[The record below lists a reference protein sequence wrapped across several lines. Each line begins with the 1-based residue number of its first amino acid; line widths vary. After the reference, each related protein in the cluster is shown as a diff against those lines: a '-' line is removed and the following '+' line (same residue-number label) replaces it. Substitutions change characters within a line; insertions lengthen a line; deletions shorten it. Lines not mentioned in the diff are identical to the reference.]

1 MLEMSVENETVVKG
15 DGGGGSLSHLHAP
28 KDMHP
33 PKMVSGGEPIAPLL
47 ASVGLTEGGTIG
59 VCVGGKPLQPK
70 NGLQAPQPGPQKLA
84 KRRYSMNVSM
94 RPSTGPAKRRRR
106 ASDSQPVLPSH
117 FLLGGNIFDPLNLN
131 SLLDE
136 EVSRALNAH
145 TPETSPLPAKGREP
159 VEILVPKDIT
169 DPLNLSGR
177 GGGGGDGVLLSPLKR
192 RRHRNRHHGVG
203 PPEQADSEKGKPAEP
218 CGGGVVKAGVVKA
231 GTVPEEPKVAAVL
244 PGVNQAQDS
253 PLPYELNTSINCR
266 DEVVPPILPRR
277 HSQSGPSSGSQ
288 PRPPGSIDPALCGQ
302 PPSRFRKRRRT
313 VSRSERLSIT
323 PTPTIGLN
331 SDRTSSQ
338 TFQTP
343 IVGGAKGSHHTSSS
357 QPSQKPRKPQ
367 RKYKYGNYSRYYGY
381 RRPSLLEDPRLAVL
395 KPEWFRRKKVLDLG
409 CNTGH
414 VTLAIAKHWDPAHIL
429 GVDIDGGLVHA
440 ARQNLRHYLSEVQ
453 PMGGPN
459 HCAEKAGKEG
469 NYSDKDGK
477 SVGGVFTALMDLQLT
492 AASSAARRPILLSFR
507 LCRGPIT
514 APLLPEASQV
524 RFPHNVFFMKEN
536 YVLASEEQ
544 LAGQQEEYD
553 VILCLGLTL
562 WVQLN
567 WGDGG
572 LQRLFRR
579 AHRQL
584 RTGGLFILES
594 QPWSSYCRRKRL
606 SETTYRNY
614 CSIRLKPD
622 QFTSYLTSE
631 VGFSSYELLGT
642 PNSSA
647 RGFQRSIYLFHKGPS
662 SRK

>member
-1 MLEMSVENETVVKG
+1 MEVG
-15 DGGGGSLSHLHAP
+15 PRSLTST
-28 KDMHP
+28 P
-33 PKMVSGGEPIAPLL
+33 PKTCTLLKWCQEGNQLPLCWP
-47 ASVGLTEGGTIG
+47 AWGLSEGGTVG
-59 VCVGGKPLQPK
+59 VCVGGKPLQHK
-70 NGLQAPQPGPQKLA
+70 NGFQGPQPGSQKLA
-84 KRRYSMNVSM
+84 KRRYSMNVSV
-94 RPSTGPAKRRRR
+94 RPAGPAKRRRR

-136 EVSRALNAH
+136 DVSRTQNVH

-159 VEILVPKDIT
+159 LEILVPKDIT

-177 GGGGGDGVLLSPLKR
+177 RSGGGDGVLLSPLKR
-192 RRHRNRHHGVG
+192 RRHRNRHHGAG
-203 PPEQADSEKGKPAEP
+203 PPEQAESEKVKPT
-218 CGGGVVKAGVVKA
+218 GGVPEVVLKAGAV
-231 GTVPEEPKVAAVL
+231 TEEPIGGAVL
-244 PGVNQAQDS
+244 PGKNQARVS

-266 DEVVPPILPRR
+266 DEVVQPILPRR
-277 HSQSGPSSGSQ
+277 HSQSGPGSGSQ
-288 PRPPGSIDPALCGQ
+288 VRPPGSTDPALSGQ
-302 PPSRFRKRRRT
+302 PSSRSRKRRRT

-323 PTPTIGLN
+323 PTPTIGP
-331 SDRTSSQ
+331 SADRRTSQ

-357 QPSQKPRKPQ
+357 QPSQKPRKPL
-367 RKYKYGNYSRYYGY
+367 RKYQYGNYSRFYGY
-381 RRPSLLEDPRLAVL
+381 HRPGLIEDPRLAVL

-414 VTLAIAKHWDPAHIL
+414 VTLAIARHWDPAHIL
-429 GVDIDGGLVHA
+429 GIDIDGGLVRI
-440 ARQNLRHYLSEVQ
+440 ARQNLRHYLSEMQPTGAPYHSAQHKMANRPKQEVQ
-453 PMGGPN
+453 QDSVAMEAGKKAD
-459 HCAEKAGKEG
+459 HLDKDEKA
-469 NYSDKDGK
+469 
-477 SVGGVFTALMDLQLT
+477 VGGVFAALMDLQLT
-492 AASSAARRPILLSFR
+492 AAPSAVRRPFLLSFR

-514 APLLPEASQV
+514 APLLPETSYMG
-524 RFPHNVFFMKEN
+524 FPHNVFFMKEN
-536 YVLASEEQ
+536 YVLESEEQ

-567 WGDGG
+567 WGDRG

-584 RTGGLFILES
+584 RTGGLFILEP
-594 QPWSSYCRRKRL
+594 QPWSSYCRRKRI

-642 PNSSA
+642 PNISA
-647 RGFQRSIYLFHKGPS
+647 RGFQRPIYLFHKGPS
-662 SRK
+662 SSRK